1 MHFQMLS
8 LILMF
13 PCNSRGE
20 HSLDAARSQGPGEA
34 AAEVAGVGWV
44 SDIAFLMAQ
53 FPSSAEDCLGLL
65 TKFMRRTVVF
75 AQSLS
80 RSLEIV
86 FFCEVVFTF
95 FSSYFS

>member
-1 MHFQMLS
+1 
-8 LILMF
+8 MF

-86 FFCEVVFTF
+86 FFL
-95 FSSYFS
+95 